1 MAIGLNKSELSE
13 APRTAVARVREPHL
27 SPSLPTSEAKVVLTY
42 PGKLSEADVLR
53 SVSSTYKRLS
63 TASIADANGIDP
75 NGFMWADNWFGLHSL
90 IEAKT
95 KAQLVYL
102 DPPYATGR
110 DFQSRDMEHAYND
123 SMGDAAY
130 IEYMRRR
137 LILLRELLDET
148 GSIYVH
154 IGYQMVSELKIVL
167 DEVFGPRNFRN
178 IISRKK
184 CSSKNFTKNQY
195 SNMNDYV
202 LFYTKSANYIWN
214 QPGQKPDPAWIA
226 KEYTKVDEKG
236 QHKLVPI
243 HAPGVRRGETGDSWR
258 GMMPP
263 PGKHWQYQPSKLD
276 MLDAN
281 GEIYWSKTGN
291 PRRKVYLTEDKSI
304 GLSDYWDQYRDAH
317 HQSIL
322 ITGYPTEKNFDMMK
336 MIVGASSN
344 PGDLVIDPFCGSG
357 STLHAADVLGRK
369 WLGIDQSYLAAKTVA
384 ERLLRGRK
392 PMGDYVKREE
402 SLELFPETGATDQYE
417 KAEADFSV
425 YVDDEIASA
434 HPTELSEL
442 SALLR

>member
-1 MAIGLNKSELSE
+1 MAVGLNKSELAE
-13 APRTAVARVREPHL
+13 AARPALVRELHL
-27 SPSLPTSEAKVVLTY
+27 SPPLPTSEAKVVLSY
-42 PGKLSEADVLR
+42 PGKLPKVDVLKP
-53 SVSSTYKRLS
+53 VSTTYKKMYG
-63 TASIADANGIDP
+63 ASISDAENIGANGFI
-75 NGFMWADNWFGLHSL
+75 WADNWFGLHSL

-102 DPPYATGR
+102 DPPYATGY
-110 DFQSRDMEHAYND
+110 DFQSRDLEHAYND
-123 SMGDAAY
+123 SLGDAAY
-130 IEYMRRR
+130 IEFMRRR

-154 IGYQMVSELKIVL
+154 IGHQMVSELKMVM
-167 DEVFGPRNFRN
+167 DEIFGQRNFRN
-178 IISRKK
+178 LISRKK

-214 QPGQKPDPAWIA
+214 QPSQKPDPAWIA

-236 QHKLVPI
+236 QYKLVPV
-243 HAPGVRRGETGDSWR
+243 HAPGVRRGETGQAWR

-276 MLDAN
+276 EFDAK
-281 GEIYWSKTGN
+281 GEIHWSKTGN

-304 GLSDYWDQYRDAH
+304 GLSDYWDQYRDAY

-322 ITGYPTEKNFDMMK
+322 ITGYPTEKNFDMLK

-357 STLHAADVLGRK
+357 STLHAADELGRK
-369 WLGIDQSYLAAKTVA
+369 WLGIDQSYLAAKTVT

-392 PMGDYVKREE
+392 PMGDYIKRE
-402 SLELFPETGATDQYE
+402 SPLDLFSQEEAVVQHE
-417 KAEADFSV
+417 KTEADFSV